1 MNPHQRKAF
10 VLMPFKK
17 PFDAYFEEIFRPGLE
32 LAGYSVERA
41 DDLYVSRPI
50 MLDVQQS
57 ILRAD
62 LLLCEM
68 SGRNPNVFYELGLA
82 HAIGKPVILVSR
94 DEGDIPFDLRHVRVL
109 TYEPE
114 LPRWD
119 VTLRDH
125 IVHAAQQAFAG
136 TAIWPPPLVPVA
148 SGIGMTVEDNA
159 DDQFPARPVNLGF
172 EGPSDER
179 GFPWGWFNSAGHVSN
194 VSTEYSVRIVDRENP
209 PGGACLQLSKL
220 RAAKHEFGSV
230 MQRCRVE
237 YLAGKTIRLMAE
249 MSTEDVEAWAGVW
262 FRVDGAEIPNPFF
275 DNMSRQRLTGTTPW
289 RRFQIDARVP
299 KEACWVNFGIV
310 LSGSGTV
317 RADSFNLSWWSST
330 GVWMDV

>member
-1 MNPHQRKAF
+1 
-10 VLMPFKK
+10 MPFKK

-159 DDQFPARPVNLGF
+159 DDQFPARPVNRIRGSVGRARLSLGL
-172 EGPSDER
+172 
-179 GFPWGWFNSAGHVSN
+179 VQQC
-194 VSTEYSVRIVDRENP
+194 
-209 PGGACLQLSKL
+209 GACEQCIDP
-220 RAAKHEFGSV
+220 V
-230 MQRCRVE
+230 QR
-237 YLAGKTIRLMAE
+237 
-249 MSTEDVEAWAGVW
+249 ED
-262 FRVDGAEIPNPFF
+262 
-275 DNMSRQRLTGTTPW
+275 
-289 RRFQIDARVP
+289 
-299 KEACWVNFGIV
+299 C
-310 LSGSGTV
+310 GSGESA
-317 RADSFNLSWWSST
+317 RRRMPAAIQIEGSEA
-330 GVWMDV
+330 